1 MDDCAKQGGLPAG
14 RGVYWMRNDGG
25 RWTGK
30 RLAFLFSLEAAFSLT
45 LVIVASAYL
54 LAFAPQKESA
64 GEFLACSDAAGAL
77 AEMRAF
83 SSQEKLQ
90 AAVNEAG
97 TLLGMCVEAE
107 SEGASASSC
116 TPGEGGSGEKYSFS
130 FPVWV
135 EGKLKNARAA
145 CQYGE

>member
-1 MDDCAKQGGLPAG
+1 MKNESGH
-14 RGVYWMRNDGG
+14 WM
-25 RWTGK
+25 K
-30 RLAFLFSLEAAFSLT
+30 KHLAFLFSLEAAFSLT

-77 AEMRAF
+77 AKLRAF

-97 TLLGMCVEAE
+97 ALLGMCIEAE
-107 SEGASASSC
+107 SDGASASSC
-116 TPGEGGSGEKYSFS
+116 PRGERGRGEKYSFS
-130 FPVWV
+130 TPVWV
-135 EGKLKNARAA
+135 EGRLKNARTA

>member
-1 MDDCAKQGGLPAG
+1 
-14 RGVYWMRNDGG
+14 MRNDC
-25 RWTGK
+25 RRRVGK

-77 AEMRAF
+77 AKLRAF

-90 AAVNEAG
+90 AAVDEAG
-97 TLLGMCVEAE
+97 ALLGTCVEAE
-107 SEGASASSC
+107 V
-116 TPGEGGSGEKYSFS
+116 EGGAEVRSCKAGGGGAGEKYSFS
-130 FPVWV
+130 FPIWDGGRV
-135 EGKLKNARAA
+135 KNARVG
-145 CQYGE
+145 CGYGA